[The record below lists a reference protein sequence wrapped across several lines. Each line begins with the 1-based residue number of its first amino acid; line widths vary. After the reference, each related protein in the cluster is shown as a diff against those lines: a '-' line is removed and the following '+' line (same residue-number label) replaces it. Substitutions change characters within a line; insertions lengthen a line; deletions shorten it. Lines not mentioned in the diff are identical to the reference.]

1 MFYKI
6 FTSNHELCRR
16 LLEILLGL
24 KISRIKMP
32 EGEKGFE
39 SDEEAHSIRV
49 DIFTEDEKHVYD
61 IEMQTTNDED

>member
-1 MFYKI
+1 
-6 FTSNHELCRR
+6 
-16 LLEILLGL
+16 
-24 KISRIKMP
+24 MP